1 MEKGDGRGT
10 GNFLELDAGI
20 GKGNHPG
27 RGKWS
32 TYGTKDEEV
41 ITKVMGKLG
50 LSFLYKS
57 NRICVS
63 LSVFTEGS
71 RLVLN
76 RYCSF

>member
-41 ITKVMGKLG
+41 ITKVMGKLNFI
-50 LSFLYKS
+50 LSIITNSKISLMLKS
-57 NRICVS
+57 IN
-63 LSVFTEGS
+63 
-71 RLVLN
+71 
-76 RYCSF
+76 